1 MVDPAARRLV
11 VVGVLRLHLSRVLG
25 PAGLPRDLDDDALL
39 RAAASLAT
47 DVDTR
52 AGLHRVRF
60 DPPYPGAGTIEEVRH
75 GRRLV
80 LRTAAWDEDGSTL
93 GVVLTVLIP
102 GREPQVQISPEISP
116 A

>member
-1 MVDPAARRLV
+1 MTDPAARRLV
-11 VVGVLRLHLSRVLG
+11 VAGALRLHLGRVLG
-25 PAGLPRDLDDDALL
+25 PGGLPVDLDDDAL
-39 RAAASLAT
+39 RRTAASLAT

-60 DPPYPGAGTIEEVRH
+60 DPPYPGTGAVQAVRH

-80 LRTAAWDEDGSTL
+80 LRTAARDDDGTTL
-93 GVVLTVLIP
+93 GVVLTVLVP